1 MAFNSLVSD
10 DMLDRVFRKARTHN
24 SYIDRPVTRETLEA
38 LYSLYKWG
46 PTSTNQQPLRVVWC
60 VTSDAKERL
69 AALCHAGNAA
79 KVRAAPAA
87 AIFGM
92 DEDFVRHLP
101 RLFPHADARSWYGND
116 QALIRDS
123 AFRNSTLQAA
133 YLIIAARLLGLD
145 TNPMSGFDEAGV
157 NAEFFTGSR
166 TQVNFITT
174 LGYGDPQTLYPRAPR
189 FEFDEVN
196 KLV

>member
-1 MAFNSLVSD
+1 MNSLASD
-10 DMLDRVFRKARTHN
+10 DVLDRVFRKARTYN
-24 SYIDRPVTRETLEA
+24 SFIDRPVTRETLET
-38 LYSLYKWG
+38 LYGLYKWG

-69 AALCHAGNAA
+69 AALCYAGNGA
-79 KVRAAPAA
+79 KVRAAPVAG
-87 AIFGM
+87 ILGM
-92 DEDFVRHLP
+92 DEEFVRHLP
-101 RLFPHADARSWYGND
+101 RLFPHADARSWYGDD
-116 QALIRDS
+116 QALIRES

-157 NAEFFTGSR
+157 NAEFFKEGGVR
-166 TQVNFITT
+166 VNFITT

-196 KLV
+196 KLI